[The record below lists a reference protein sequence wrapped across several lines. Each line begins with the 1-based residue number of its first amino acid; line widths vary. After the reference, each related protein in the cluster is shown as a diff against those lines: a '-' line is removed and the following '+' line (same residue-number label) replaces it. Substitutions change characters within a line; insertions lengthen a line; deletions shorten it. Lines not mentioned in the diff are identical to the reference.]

1 MPYSAQYKK
10 LIEKEEGISKT
21 NINVRNLYR
30 ITGYTYADGTRKS
43 LAGTKSAILF
53 VFGKD
58 AHNIYALKLNDVRPE
73 KFLQWLSK
81 LQTHSPVDLKKI
93 EELDEALIKA
103 DKHGK
108 KIFSTFIKGK
118 PIYKQK
124 HSTYRTYTIKG
135 ISGIYEIYL
144 KKEILSEQLGIP
156 LKK

>member
-21 NINVRNLYR
+21 NITVRNLYR

-43 LAGTKSAILF
+43 LSGTKSAILF

-81 LQTHSPVDLKKI
+81 LQKHSVIDFKKI
-93 EELDEALIKA
+93 EELDEALIKG

-108 KIFSTFIKGK
+108 KIFNTFIKGK

-124 HSTYRTYTIKG
+124 HSTYRTYNTKG

-144 KKEILSEQLGIP
+144 KPEVLQQTLQ
-156 LKK
+156 

>member
-21 NINVRNLYR
+21 NITVRNLYR
-30 ITGYTYADGTRKS
+30 ITAYTYADGTRKNLS
-43 LAGTKSAILF
+43 GTKSAILF

-58 AHNIYALKLNDVRPE
+58 AHNIYALKLNEVRPE
-73 KFLQWLSK
+73 KFLMWLGK
-81 LQTHSPVDLKKI
+81 LQKHTPVDFKKI

-124 HSTYRTYTIKG
+124 HSTYRTYTVKG
-135 ISGIYEIYL
+135 IGAISEIYL
-144 KKEILSEQLGIP
+144 KPEILKETLSNN
-156 LKK
+156 